1 MVDLN
6 ENHNVKALVVAL
18 TGATGA
24 MGGEVLAHL
33 LESKDVSRIVL
44 WSGIRKRA
52 ALFSRDL

>member
-1 MVDLN
+1 MADLN

-44 WSGIRKRA
+44 
-52 ALFSRDL
+52 